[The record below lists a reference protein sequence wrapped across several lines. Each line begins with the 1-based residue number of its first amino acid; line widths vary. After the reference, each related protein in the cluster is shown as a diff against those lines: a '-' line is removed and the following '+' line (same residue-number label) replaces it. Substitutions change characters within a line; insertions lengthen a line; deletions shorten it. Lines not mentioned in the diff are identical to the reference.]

1 LYRRSAHYR
10 GMCKFIMIY
19 YNHINIKIIEIE
31 ILKRL
36 KIPTN
41 QQSFG
46 VFEVKAK
53 QQKLC
58 SNESLTYIL

>member
-1 LYRRSAHYR
+1 
-10 GMCKFIMIY
+10 MIY